1 MAVSLPIPLAL
12 TRRRRSSHQHTDSDG
27 HVRSHSHGDD
37 GGGNGISPPPS
48 PPTAGPSRTSF
59 VESGPGALS
68 SSRPTSPSIPTTG
81 SSSQSPN
88 GASTSNRASSV
99 DTSSQSIL
107 ALFKEDY
114 ISARVYMK
122 ELDYKQALRSA
133 LRRHMYKWYAILIIA
148 IVLTALITVKH
159 ETVVEFCEPVT
170 RRVRAWPGG
179 WLIPIAILIV
189 VSFPPLVGHEII
201 GILCGLVWGLGI
213 GFAILAAGTFLGEIA
228 TWIAFKWCCQ
238 GRAAKFEKKNKLYA
252 SLTQLIRE
260 KSFMFTLVL
269 RFSAVPG
276 HIVTAVSAS
285 AGADFWMYLAAA
297 FLTLPKQFTI
307 VYLGKAFGT
316 QSRKNT
322 IISICT
328 TVLTLLGTIVAA
340 VYIYYQM
347 RIVMRRNAA
356 LTLPTISEGSTTV
369 TMTEYS
375 DDKRD
380 FMGTGNNIYARRP
393 WLVSNNSTLSTTG
406 YRTPTRSW
414 SMPGHMNEEELRE
427 WVEEM
432 KYEQAATAQFNDDA
446 GISGKVKDGR
456 ATPLIQIDANG
467 DGASPYDEIVASSRM
482 FDNLPPVFSP
492 MLEVPPRL
500 NGFGSS
506 SPSGTSTPYY
516 AETDGL
522 VPDVPVPPSIAP
534 TDNSSEID
542 LNLTSTYTYPPT
554 STPTPPKRGESSTPR
569 PIYPGT
575 DSPRRGG
582 REIAD
587 EADAYAI
594 ARGARRPDY
603 GRMRGDS
610 RAALLGRPVDD
621 AALEMGGGS
630 WRRDYTRSRGDS
642 GAALIRPNLDDADN
656 GLGRAIESWK
666 RDYGRSRGESGA
678 AILGRPKDEDLG
690 LISRPSSVVGK
701 TSGAPRK
708 SESERLPDVGKKHDS
723 DEVEE
728 LRKEL
733 NGGEVHPD
741 RQYGQE
747 EV

>member
-1 MAVSLPIPLAL
+1 MAITLPIPLAL
-12 TRRRRSSHQHTDSDG
+12 TRRRRSSHQYTDSDG
-27 HVRSHSHGDD
+27 QVHPPPHS
-37 GGGNGISPPPS
+37 GGGDGISPPPS
-48 PPTAGPSRTSF
+48 PPAGPSRLVMTDTKAST
-59 VESGPGALS
+59 
-68 SSRPTSPSIPTTG
+68 SRPTSPSIPTMTSANTTQNPEG
-81 SSSQSPN
+81 S
-88 GASTSNRASSV
+88 SNRASSV
-99 DTSSQSIL
+99 NTSSQSVL

-114 ISARVYMK
+114 VSARAYVK
-122 ELDYKQALRSA
+122 DLDYRQALRSA
-133 LRRHMYKWYAILIIA
+133 LRRHMYKWYAILVIA

-159 ETVVEFCEPVT
+159 ETVVQFCEPVT
-170 RRVRAWPGG
+170 RTVRAWPGG

-201 GILCGLVWGLGI
+201 GILCGLVWGLGV

-285 AGADFWMYLAAA
+285 AGANFWMYLAAA

-316 QSRKNT
+316 QSRTNT
-322 IISICT
+322 IVSICT
-328 TVLTLLGTIVAA
+328 TVLTLVGTIVAA

-356 LTLPTISEGSTTV
+356 LTLPTVVEDNATM

-380 FMGTGNNIYARRP
+380 FAGTGNNIYARRP
-393 WLVSNNSTLSTTG
+393 WLYSNNSTLSTTG

-414 SMPGHMNEEELRE
+414 SMPGHMNEEELRD

-432 KYEQAATAQFNDDA
+432 KYEQAATAQLN
-446 GISGKVKDGR
+446 GGPGTSRNGENGG
-456 ATPLIQIDANG
+456 ATPSIQIDG
-467 DGASPYDEIVASSRM
+467 DGVSASKEAGTSFGA

-492 MLEVPPRL
+492 MLEVPSKL
-500 NGFGSS
+500 NGLNYVLNSS

-522 VPDVPVPPSIAP
+522 VPSAPIPPSIAP
-534 TDNSSEID
+534 TANSSETD
-542 LNLTSTYTYPPT
+542 LNLATIYTYPPT
-554 STPTPPKRGESSTPR
+554 LASTPPKRGESSTPR
-569 PIYPGT
+569 PPFSGKN
-575 DSPRRGG
+575 SPRKGG

-642 GAALIRPNLDDADN
+642 GAALMRPNLDDADN
-656 GLGRAIESWK
+656 GLGLAIESWK

-678 AILGRPKDEDLG
+678 ALLGRPRDEDLG
-690 LISRPSSVVGK
+690 LVSRPSSVAGK
-701 TSGAPRK
+701 TATTVKR
-708 SESERLPDVGKKHDS
+708 SESGIVCEDDNRDTS
-723 DEVEE
+723 QVEQ
-728 LRKEL
+728 LRREL
-733 NGGEVHPD
+733 NGDVDPGTK
-741 RQYGQE
+741 YGSE
-747 EV
+747 AV

>member
-1 MAVSLPIPLAL
+1 MAITLPIPLAI

-27 HVRSHSHGDD
+27 HVHPSS
-37 GGGNGISPPPS
+37 GGGDGISPPPS
-48 PPTAGPSRTSF
+48 PPAGPSRITI
-59 VESGPGALS
+59 VEAGGTRC
-68 SSRPTSPSIPTTG
+68 SRPTTPSLPALASDSQPPA
-81 SSSQSPN
+81 SSSAP
-88 GASTSNRASSV
+88 NRASSV
-99 DTSSQSIL
+99 NTSSQSVL

-114 ISARVYMK
+114 VSARVYMK
-122 ELDYKQALRSA
+122 DLDYRQALRSA
-133 LRRHMYKWYAILIIA
+133 LRRHMYKWYAILVIA
-148 IVLTALITVKH
+148 IVLTALLTSKH
-159 ETVVEFCEPVT
+159 ETVVQFCEPVT
-170 RRVRAWPGG
+170 RTVRAWPGG

-189 VSFPPLVGHEII
+189 VSFPPLVGHEIV
-201 GILCGLVWGLGI
+201 GILCGLVWGLGV

-285 AGADFWMYLAAA
+285 AGANFWMYLAAA

-316 QSRKNT
+316 QSHKNT

-328 TVLTLLGTIVAA
+328 TVLTLVGTIVAA

-356 LTLPTISEGSTTV
+356 LSLPTVAEDNSTV

-380 FMGTGNNIYARRP
+380 FAGTGNNIYARRP
-393 WLVSNNSTLSTTG
+393 WLYSNNSTLSNTG

-414 SMPGHMNEEELRE
+414 SMPGHMNEEEMRE

-432 KYEQAATAQFNDDA
+432 KHDQAAA
-446 GISGKVKDGR
+446 GHLNGSSAISGALVDGK
-456 ATPLIQIDANG
+456 AGPSIHIDG
-467 DGASPYDEIVASSRM
+467 DGVGASNELGASSRM
-482 FDNLPPVFSP
+482 FDDLPPVFSP

-500 NGFGSS
+500 NGFSSS

-516 AETDGL
+516 TEMDSL
-522 VPDVPVPPSIAP
+522 VKAVPVPPSIAP
-534 TDNSSEID
+534 TGNSSEID
-542 LNLTSTYTYPPT
+542 LTVPSTFTYPPT
-554 STPTPPKRGESSTPR
+554 SASTPPKRGESSTPR
-569 PIYPGT
+569 PAHSGT
-575 DSPRRGG
+575 NSPRRGG

-630 WRRDYTRSRGDS
+630 WRREYTRSRGDS
-642 GAALIRPNLDDADN
+642 GAALMRPNFDDADN

-678 AILGRPKDEDLG
+678 ALLGRPRDEDLG
-690 LISRPSSVVGK
+690 LVSRPSSVVGRIPTPTSKIEDGILRAK
-701 TSGAPRK
+701 TNGGP
-708 SESERLPDVGKKHDS
+708 

-728 LRKEL
+728 LRLELTGNDVDHNGKYGKED
-733 NGGEVHPD
+733 V
-741 RQYGQE
+741 
-747 EV
+747 